1 MLDNAIRYTH
11 KGQITVRVKLSLGK
25 VIITISDTGCG
36 IPEEDLPYL
45 FERFYRVEKS
55 RSRNY
60 GGSGLGLAITK
71 KQIELHHGRI
81 HVSSQV
87 GIGSTFEVHLQQESR
102 LLKEAIDFH

>member
-1 MLDNAIRYTH
+1 M
-11 KGQITVRVKLSLGK
+11 
-25 VIITISDTGCG
+25 
-36 IPEEDLPYL
+36 PEEDLPYL

-55 RSRNY
+55 RSRDY

-102 LLKEAIDFH
+102 LLKEVFIFIDELPFLSYNNDNHYHICRLEVNTSMDELLYDVR